1 MGCRTASI
9 FPYHDPDAPFP
20 NRLECVFIG
29 DVVAKNE
36 TSRLTCDR
44 LQINFMDL
52 SPAEIKRNKETARPG
67 RFQLVERLLLRRSAS
82 KHGGA
87 SADERLRRRFTKK
100 PISAV
105 ATGNVVVLS
114 SVHDKEAPTRLL
126 SRLRIAGPQ
135 LNIDLLRDQLDVT
148 LEDNQLSIRG
158 KQVDEPER
166 EFLHRGIA
174 ARQFQRTFV
183 LADGMEVSGAA
194 MENGL
199 LVIDLA
205 RPEPERVVRTIEIRD
220 NS

>member
-1 MGCRTASI
+1 MSRMTTLNS
-9 FPYHDPDAPFP
+9 PYLLGFDG
-20 NRLECVFIG
+20 I
-29 DVVAKNE
+29 
-36 TSRLTCDR
+36 
-44 LQINFMDL
+44 
-52 SPAEIKRNKETARPG
+52 
-67 RFQLVERLLLRRSAS
+67 ERLIDRVSRSS
-82 KHGGA
+82 GDGYPPYNI
-87 SADERLRRRFTKK
+87 ERLPQNGGSVSTLRITL
-100 PISAV
+100 AV
-105 ATGNVVVLS
+105 AGFT
-114 SVHDKEAPTRLL
+114 
-126 SRLRIAGPQ
+126 
-135 LNIDLLRDQLDVT
+135 RDQLDVT